1 MKIVELL
8 NAVQIPITNEEA
20 SILEMFNESE
30 VVLKAD
36 LDPREQLMA
45 NSLVNKDILRRN
57 NVDGKVTYR
66 KKIR

>member
-20 SILEMFNESE
+20 SVLEKFNESE
-30 VVLKAD
+30 VVMKSD
-36 LDPREQLMA
+36 LDAREQLMA
-45 NSLVNKDILRRN
+45 NSLVNKEILRRN